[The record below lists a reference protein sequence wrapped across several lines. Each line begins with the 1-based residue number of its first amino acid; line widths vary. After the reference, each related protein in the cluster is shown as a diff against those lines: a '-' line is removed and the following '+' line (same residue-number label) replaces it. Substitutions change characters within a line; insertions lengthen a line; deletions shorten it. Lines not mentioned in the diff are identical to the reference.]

1 MILPHVL
8 VPQASCEPH
17 GPAAWDT
24 WAAAPRHGS
33 KMLVPRKITV
43 NMMWQGL
50 SLRPVLA
57 SIKIIE
63 AVSPLLQVL
72 LANVRAR
79 LIMIV
84 CCLVVFLFKL
94 AHPISG
100 SRIMR
105 LLRCL
110 GPAYVL
116 ARS

>member
-1 MILPHVL
+1 MTLPHVL

-43 NMMWQGL
+43 NIMWQGL

-79 LIMIV
+79 LMMIV
-84 CCLVVFLFKL
+84 CCLDC
-94 AHPISG
+94 
-100 SRIMR
+100 
-105 LLRCL
+105 LL
-110 GPAYVL
+110 V
-116 ARS
+116 